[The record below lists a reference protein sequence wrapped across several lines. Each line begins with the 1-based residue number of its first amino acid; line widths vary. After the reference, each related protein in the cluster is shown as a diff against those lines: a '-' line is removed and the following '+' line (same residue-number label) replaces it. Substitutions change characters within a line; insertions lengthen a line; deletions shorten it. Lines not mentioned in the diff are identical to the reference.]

1 MNLKLNNTDFI
12 DTNKPIDISIPLS
25 NSEDNTRAWSMK
37 KPIFEPVRSQEFKG
51 LVSEGGK
58 LNFRNISFNPHAHVT
73 HTECLG
79 HITEN
84 IYSIN
89 KVLNTFFFKA
99 KLVTIEPV
107 SCQNNIDGLTD
118 LVITPDLIPSD
129 SLNTEALIVR
139 TLPNNKNKKSRN
151 YSSTNPAYFDVLC
164 AEKIIKSSVK
174 HLLVDLPSVDRESD
188 NGNLAFHHAFW
199 GVPNNPN
206 FERTITEMIFV
217 DNNILDGDYILTFQ
231 VAPFEND
238 ASPSRPILYEINRSI
253 SS

>member
-99 KLVTIEPV
+99 KLITIEPV
-107 SCQNNIDGLTD
+107 SCHNNIDGLTD

-139 TLPNNKNKKSRN
+139 TLPNNKNKKSMN

-238 ASPSRPILYEINRSI
+238 ASPSRPILYQINRSI